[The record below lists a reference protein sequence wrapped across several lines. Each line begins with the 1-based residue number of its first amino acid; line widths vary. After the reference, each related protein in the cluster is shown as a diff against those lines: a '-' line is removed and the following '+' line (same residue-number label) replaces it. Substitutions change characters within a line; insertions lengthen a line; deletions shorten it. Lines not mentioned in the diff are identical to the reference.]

1 MLNIPYSHYAI
12 LYMDSDGKLGVEV
25 SPSIEGSEKA
35 IFTQDVRGRF
45 LRSVTGG
52 PYGLQG
58 YSSEWI
64 SQGTTLLLKERY

>member
-1 MLNIPYSHYAI
+1 
-12 LYMDSDGKLGVEV
+12 MDGDGKLGVEV

-58 YSSEWI
+58 YSSE
-64 SQGTTLLLKERY
+64 